1 MDFPIID
8 FSETNQSITNST
20 LFEFLKE
27 KNLLDNLKES
37 HPLVYEHLINNTK
50 PDTTEIYARL
60 NYALTKNQR
69 QLDLL
74 NEKIYELE
82 INFNNTDSDFY
93 KLLREI
99 RTMCYEKITVLKN
112 TPDNILLEEG
122 VFYKEKLV

>member
-1 MDFPIID
+1 MDFPTID

-20 LFEFLKE
+20 IFEFLKE
-27 KNLLDNLKES
+27 NNLLDNLKES

-50 PDTTEIYARL
+50 PDTTEIYIKL

-82 INFNNTDSDFY
+82 TSLNDIDLDFY
-93 KLLREI
+93 KLLRET

-112 TPDNILLEEG
+112 TPDNVLIEEG